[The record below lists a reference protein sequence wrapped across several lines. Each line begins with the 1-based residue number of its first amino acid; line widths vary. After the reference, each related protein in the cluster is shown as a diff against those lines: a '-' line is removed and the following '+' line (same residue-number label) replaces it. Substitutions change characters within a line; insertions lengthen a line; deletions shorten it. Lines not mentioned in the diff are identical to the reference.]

1 MNSPITGKP
10 MKIQSEVQKLN
21 FRKEEFQVKQ
31 RFYLCEESG
40 ERFTTTRLDELNL
53 ELVYNLFRA
62 KHRIPTPEEIKETR
76 VKYGISAIKMSDILG
91 FGQNS
96 YGLYERGEIPSL
108 SNAKLLKLASDLDSF
123 YQLVRDWETNEWK
136 QKENLLHKIERL
148 IKEEKQGFDYL
159 EHYLNMELS
168 MSEYTGFRKPSLKKF
183 KEMVVYFSHQVPS
196 YKTKMNKLLFYA
208 DFYFF
213 KEFGRSISGKSYK
226 AIPYGPVPTMYE
238 TIYEKLA
245 VTDTIEIFFEP
256 NQYGSKKEKLVGR
269 TDRPFN
275 PELFDASELSCLE
288 RIATRFKEVSP
299 KEIIAISHLEP
310 AWLENE
316 KGRNFISY
324 VYAIDLKA
332 V

>member
-76 VKYGISAIKMSDILG
+76 EKYGISAIKMSDILG

-168 MSEYTGFRKPSLKKF
+168 MS
-183 KEMVVYFSHQVPS
+183 
-196 YKTKMNKLLFYA
+196 
-208 DFYFF
+208 
-213 KEFGRSISGKSYK
+213 
-226 AIPYGPVPTMYE
+226 
-238 TIYEKLA
+238 
-245 VTDTIEIFFEP
+245 
-256 NQYGSKKEKLVGR
+256 
-269 TDRPFN
+269 
-275 PELFDASELSCLE
+275 
-288 RIATRFKEVSP
+288 
-299 KEIIAISHLEP
+299 
-310 AWLENE
+310 
-316 KGRNFISY
+316 
-324 VYAIDLKA
+324 
-332 V
+332 